1 MEWQAKYE
9 PGMNKWCVYKVD
21 AWQRIM
27 EKSFNNENSTRKWAI
42 EREKNHKTPPSDN
55 PDCVEEASFE
65 SFPASDPPGWIS
77 GER

>member
-1 MEWQAKYE
+1 MEWQAKFE
-9 PGMNKWCVYKVD
+9 PKIDKWCVYKVD

-27 EKSFNNENSTRKWAI
+27 EKTFSNENKAKAWAI
-42 EREKNHKTPPSDN
+42 AREKDFETPPSAH

-77 GER
+77 GGK